1 MIGNGIRVGLVSALI
16 AVGGCTHK
24 GTTADASIQRSE
36 RYAVWREGAGVI
48 NARAALSAAHGPA
61 ILVGGRD
68 VDVNMGSSFGKRMG
82 LAFVQAA
89 GRDRGVYGTADYSHA
104 TTIDNQP
111 LAIDRDAFA
120 RCPAALCGRKNV
132 AVLLTPHQF
141 QRALSHGF
149 AFRLYRPNGQG
160 FDAFMPAGAFAEV
173 GSYGGR
179 PTAGIAGPSPVPFPA
194 QGTAGRSSQIAGPP
208 VGGVVARM

>member
-36 RYAVWREGAGVI
+36 RYAVWRDGEGAGVI

-68 VDVNMGSSFGKRMG
+68 VDVNMGSSFGERMG

-89 GRDRGVYGTADYSHA
+89 ERDRGV
-104 TTIDNQP
+104 
-111 LAIDRDAFA
+111 
-120 RCPAALCGRKNV
+120 
-132 AVLLTPHQF
+132 
-141 QRALSHGF
+141 
-149 AFRLYRPNGQG
+149 
-160 FDAFMPAGAFAEV
+160 
-173 GSYGGR
+173 
-179 PTAGIAGPSPVPFPA
+179 
-194 QGTAGRSSQIAGPP
+194 
-208 VGGVVARM
+208 